1 MRVRKEKSSKGASL
15 FLLRGAH
22 SMMVRNSIEKRHHTL
37 FFSSPPKTTARSAV
51 STDKAPGAVGP
62 YSQAIKTTGAPLLFV
77 SGQVALVPGTKEL
90 AAGGVEAQAEQCL
103 KNLGEILREGGASFD
118 SVVKTTVLLA
128 DMGDFAAV
136 NGVYAKYFSRDPQ
149 PARACFA
156 VKALPLGALVEI
168 EATAVASG

>member
-1 MRVRKEKSSKGASL
+1 MVKKKNFDRSRKKLEKTRKKNSST
-15 FLLRGAH
+15 
-22 SMMVRNSIEKRHHTL
+22 HT
-37 FFSSPPKTTARSAV
+37 KKTARSAV

-62 YSQAIKTTGAPLLFV
+62 YSQAIKTSASAPLLFV

-103 KNLGEILREGGASFD
+103 KNLAAILEAGGASLG

-136 NGVYAKYFSRDPQ
+136 NGVYARYFDKDPQ

>member
-1 MRVRKEKSSKGASL
+1 MSKT
-15 FLLRGAH
+15 R
-22 SMMVRNSIEKRHHTL
+22 SIDSTS
-37 FFSSPPKTTARSAV
+37 SSPTTTTTKNQKDRSVV
-51 STDKAPGAVGP
+51 STDKAAAAVGP
-62 YSQAIKTTGAPLLFV
+62 YSQAIKTAANAPLLFV
-77 SGQVALVPGTKEL
+77 SGQVALIPGTKEL

-103 KNLGEILREGGASFD
+103 KNLAAILEAGGASLE
-118 SVVKTTVLLA
+118 SVVKTTVLIA

-136 NGVYAKYFSRDPQ
+136 NGVYAKYFSKEPQ